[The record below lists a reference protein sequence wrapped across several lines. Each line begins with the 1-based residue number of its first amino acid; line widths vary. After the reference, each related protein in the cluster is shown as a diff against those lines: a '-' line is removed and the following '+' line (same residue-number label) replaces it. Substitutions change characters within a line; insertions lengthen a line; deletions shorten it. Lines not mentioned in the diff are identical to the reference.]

1 MNKIKRLFSI
11 FLTLALIITCFL
23 NVNVFAETE
32 GTESNVTQNLPLD
45 KSYRIKTTEGVASS
59 NAEATGLILPN
70 YGSNT
75 SSYVEEIEEGGF
87 RRIEALKGKVYIETY
102 SAEYKLLSTKTI
114 KYELPKFGGYFKGK
128 DARYIVYGKNNHDED
143 STAEVVRVVK
153 YDDDWNKLGQCS
165 ITSKNVYEPFAKGPL
180 RMTENDGILYIHTS
194 RYIYWDAAAEPEE
207 IHHEVNLTYAVD
219 EGSME
224 CVMNEAPGDWVSHSF
239 AQFILS
245 DGESVYRLDLGDGN
259 PRAVNLAKSVVYKE
273 PDDVWTWYGK
283 TETRSL
289 LDIIGSYGDNV
300 TGVSL
305 GGFELMNDGDTLITA
320 GSSIVQ
326 DSSVTKT
333 SMEKAH
339 RNIFVITMNKKFNE
353 SPKLNWITDYKEED
367 GITILNPQL
376 VKVQDGFYMFW
387 QEYYV
392 ERETDLWVTR
402 VAKLNEDGSL
412 DGKIHKIRAYLSD
425 CKPIVTSDNHLF
437 WYTTMNDNA
446 PTFYSLDM
454 NRLDDYDFNGRIF
467 ADAFEIKLSQY
478 TYTEINDPSRMHAFK
493 PDVTVYYEGKKL
505 VYGQDYTYRYEDNY
519 TQGTAY
525 VDVTGKDFFVGTQ
538 RVSFQILPAEEDPPY
553 QEPSWWGNGGK
564 PTSTPGATSKPNT
577 TGKPTATKKPST
589 TGKSSTTGKK
599 RTSTGAVIKK
609 GTGTAAVTPQKVK
622 GIRVS
627 NLKGK
632 KAVVS
637 WYKQEDMSGYQIQ
650 YAKNKKFTKGKKK
663 LSASKS
669 SAFRIITRLKK
680 KTYYFRVRTYK
691 YSGGSRKYGKW
702 SKVVKVKIKL

>member
-1 MNKIKRLFSI
+1 M
-11 FLTLALIITCFL
+11 
-23 NVNVFAETE
+23 
-32 GTESNVTQNLPLD
+32 
-45 KSYRIKTTEGVASS
+45 
-59 NAEATGLILPN
+59 
-70 YGSNT
+70 
-75 SSYVEEIEEGGF
+75 
-87 RRIEALKGKVYIETY
+87 
-102 SAEYKLLSTKTI
+102 
-114 KYELPKFGGYFKGK
+114 FGQ
-128 DARYIVYGKNNHDED
+128 NNHESDN
-143 STAEVVRVVK
+143 TKEVVRVVK

-219 EGSME
+219 EDSME

-245 DGESVYRLDLGDGN
+245 DGESVYRLDLGDAN

-353 SPKLNWITDYKEED
+353 SPKLNWITDYKQED

-376 VKVQDGFYMFW
+376 VKVEDGYYMFW

-437 WYTTMNDNA
+437 WYTTMNENA

-478 TYTEINDPSRMHAFK
+478 TYTEINDPSRMHAYK
-493 PDVTVYYEGKKL
+493 PDVTVYFKGKKL
-505 VYGQDYTYRYEDNY
+505 VNGQDYTYRYEDNY

-525 VDVTGKDFFVGTQ
+525 AVVMGKGVFTGWNKAAFT
-538 RVSFQILPAEEDPPY
+538 ILPAEEDNTWDVPD
-553 QEPSWWGNGGK
+553 WWGTAKPSQTPAADPNGNRKDTPSATATAKPSQTPK
-564 PTSTPGATSKPNT
+564 PTKAPANSSKATSSASPSRKTDAAAKLKLTKPK
-577 TGKPTATKKPST
+577 TGKLSGNKLYVCWTEL
-589 TGKSSTTGKK
+589 
-599 RTSTGAVIKK
+599 
-609 GTGTAAVTPQKVK
+609 TAAK
-622 GIRVS
+622 
-627 NLKGK
+627 
-632 KAVVS
+632 
-637 WYKQEDMSGYQIQ
+637 GYQLQ
-650 YAKNKKFTKGKKK
+650 YAQSKNFKKK
-663 LSASKS
+663 LKTVNKNVSTQSYTTLKK
-669 SAFRIITRLKK
+669 LQKK
-680 KTYYFRVRTYK
+680 KTYYIRVRAYTQI
-691 YSGGSRKYGKW
+691 SGKKIYGKW
-702 SKVVKVKIKL
+702 SPVKKVKY

>member
-1 MNKIKRLFSI
+1 M
-11 FLTLALIITCFL
+11 
-23 NVNVFAETE
+23 
-32 GTESNVTQNLPLD
+32 
-45 KSYRIKTTEGVASS
+45 
-59 NAEATGLILPN
+59 
-70 YGSNT
+70 
-75 SSYVEEIEEGGF
+75 
-87 RRIEALKGKVYIETY
+87 
-102 SAEYKLLSTKTI
+102 
-114 KYELPKFGGYFKGK
+114 FGQ
-128 DARYIVYGKNNHDED
+128 NNHESDN
-143 STAEVVRVVK
+143 TKEVVRVVK

-219 EGSME
+219 EDSME

-245 DGESVYRLDLGDGN
+245 DGESVYRLDLGDAN

-353 SPKLNWITDYKEED
+353 SPKLNWITDYKQED

-376 VKVQDGFYMFW
+376 VKVEDGYYMFW

-437 WYTTMNDNA
+437 WYTTMNENA

-454 NRLDDYDFNGRIF
+454 NRLDD
-467 ADAFEIKLSQY
+467 
-478 TYTEINDPSRMHAFK
+478 
-493 PDVTVYYEGKKL
+493 
-505 VYGQDYTYRYEDNY
+505 
-519 TQGTAY
+519 
-525 VDVTGKDFFVGTQ
+525 
-538 RVSFQILPAEEDPPY
+538 
-553 QEPSWWGNGGK
+553 
-564 PTSTPGATSKPNT
+564 
-577 TGKPTATKKPST
+577 
-589 TGKSSTTGKK
+589 
-599 RTSTGAVIKK
+599 
-609 GTGTAAVTPQKVK
+609 
-622 GIRVS
+622 
-627 NLKGK
+627 
-632 KAVVS
+632 
-637 WYKQEDMSGYQIQ
+637 
-650 YAKNKKFTKGKKK
+650 
-663 LSASKS
+663 
-669 SAFRIITRLKK
+669 
-680 KTYYFRVRTYK
+680 
-691 YSGGSRKYGKW
+691 
-702 SKVVKVKIKL
+702 

>member
-1 MNKIKRLFSI
+1 M
-11 FLTLALIITCFL
+11 

-32 GTESNVTQNLPLD
+32 GTESDITKNLPIDRSYKISSEEGL
-45 KSYRIKTTEGVASS
+45 KSTNVLTDTYPR
-59 NAEATGLILPN
+59 
-70 YGSNT
+70 YGHGT
-75 SSYVEEIEEGGF
+75 YSYLEEIEEGGF

-114 KYELPKFGGYFKGK
+114 KYALPKFGGYFKGK
-128 DARYIVYGKNNHDED
+128 DARYIVYGKNNHESD

-153 YDDDWNKLGQCS
+153 YDDDWNELGQCS
-165 ITSKNVYEPFAKGPL
+165 ITSKNVYEPFAAGNVS
-180 RMTENDGILYIHTS
+180 MTENEGILYMHTS
-194 RYIYWDAAAEPEE
+194 RLLYWDTVKDKVE
-207 IHHEVNLTYAVD
+207 IHHQANLTYAVD
-219 EGSME
+219 ENSME

-239 AQFILS
+239 AQYVIT
-245 DGESVYRLDLGDGN
+245 DGDSVYRLDLGDAY
-259 PRAVNLAKSVVYKE
+259 PRAINLV
-273 PDDVWTWYGK
+273 K
-283 TETRSL
+283 TIAYRQPEDEKAWFMTTTKYL
-289 LDIIGSYGDNV
+289 LLQIIGGIGDNY
-300 TGVSL
+300 TGVSM
-305 GGFELMNDGDTLITA
+305 GGFELMGDTLITA

-326 DSSVTKT
+326 DSSVTKAPNEDT
-333 SMEKAH
+333 Y
-339 RNIFVITMNKKFNE
+339 RNIFVLTMDKDCNSGASFK
-353 SPKLNWITDYKEED
+353 WITDYKEED
-367 GITILNPQL
+367 GIRILNPQL
-376 VKVQDGFYMFW
+376 IKVKDGCYIFW
-387 QEYYV
+387 EEYYA
-392 ERETDLWVTR
+392 ERDRNFWVTR
-402 VAKLNEDGSL
+402 VAKLKEDGSL
-412 DGKIHKIRAYLSD
+412 DGKIHKIHARLSN
-425 CKPIVTSDNHLF
+425 CRPIVTSDDHF
-437 WYTTMNDNA
+437 IWYSTMDST
-446 PTFYSLDM
+446 PIFYSLDM

-467 ADAFEIKLSQY
+467 ADQFEIKLSQY

-493 PDVTVYYEGKKL
+493 PDVTVYYEGEKL

-564 PTSTPGATSKPNT
+564 PTSTPGVTSKPNT

-599 RTSTGAVIKK
+599 RTSTGAVIKS
-609 GTGTAAVTPQKVK
+609 GTGTAVVTPQKVK

-650 YAKNKKFTKGKKK
+650 YAQNKKFTKGKKK

-669 SAFRIITRLKK
+669 SAFRIITKLKK

-702 SKVVKVKIKL
+702 SKVVKIKIKL

>member
-1 MNKIKRLFSI
+1 MSDLDYDTEDVVDRLKE
-11 FLTLALIITCFL
+11 LKVEEHA
-23 NVNVFAETE
+23 
-32 GTESNVTQNLPLD
+32 ESNIEKNLPID

-59 NAEATGLILPN
+59 NAEAAGLILPN

-87 RRIEALKGKVYIETY
+87 FRIEALKGKVYIETY
-102 SAEYKLLSTKTI
+102 SADYKLLSTKKI

-128 DARYIVYGKNNHDED
+128 DARYIVFGQNNHESDN
-143 STAEVVRVVK
+143 TKEVVRVVK

-194 RYIYWDAAAEPEE
+194 RYIYWNAAAEPEE

-219 EGSME
+219 EDSME

-353 SPKLNWITDYKEED
+353 SPKLNWITDYKQED

-376 VKVQDGFYMFW
+376 VKVEDGYYMFW

-437 WYTTMNDNA
+437 WYTTMNENA

-478 TYTEINDPSRMHAFK
+478 TYTEINDPSRMHAYK
-493 PDVTVYYEGKKL
+493 PDVTVYFKGKKL
-505 VYGQDYTYRYEDNY
+505 VNGQDYTYRYEDNY

-538 RVSFQILPAEEDPPY
+538 RVSFEILPPEEDPPY
-553 QEPSWWGNGGK
+553 QEPSWWGNGGQ
-564 PTSTPGATSKPNT
+564 ATS
-577 TGKPTATKKPST
+577 KPTATKKPTATRKPST
-589 TGKSSTTGKK
+589 KTVRTG
-599 RTSTGAVIKK
+599 TGAVIIK
-609 GTGTAAVTPQKVK
+609 GTGTSAATPKKVK
-622 GIRVS
+622 GVKVS

-632 KAVVS
+632 KVVVS
-637 WYKQEDMSGYQIQ
+637 WSKQQGMSGYQIQ

-663 LSASKS
+663 LSASRT
-669 SAFRIITRLKK
+669 SAFRIITKFKK

-691 YSGGSRKYGKW
+691 NSGRRKVYGKW
-702 SKVVKVKIKL
+702 SKIVKVKIRI

>member
-1 MNKIKRLFSI
+1 MNKIKRLLSV
-11 FLTLALIITCFL
+11 FLTLALIITCFP
-23 NVNVFAETE
+23 NENVFAEAE

-87 RRIEALKGKVYIETY
+87 FRIEALKGKVYIETY
-102 SAEYKLLSTKTI
+102 SADYKLLSTKKI

-128 DARYIVYGKNNHDED
+128 DARYIVFGQNNHESDN
-143 STAEVVRVVK
+143 TKEVVRVVK

-194 RYIYWDAAAEPEE
+194 RYIYWDAAKEPEE

-219 EGSME
+219 EDSME

-245 DGESVYRLDLGDGN
+245 DGESVYRLDLGDAN

-367 GITILNPQL
+367 GITILNSQL

-402 VAKLNEDGSL
+402 VAKLDKDGNL
-412 DGKIHKIRAYLSD
+412 VGKIHKIRAYLSD

-467 ADAFEIKLSQY
+467 ADRFEIKLSQY

-650 YAKNKKFTKGKKK
+650 YAQNKKFTKGKKK

-680 KTYYFRVRTYK
+680 KTYYFCVRTYK

>member
-1 MNKIKRLFSI
+1 M
-11 FLTLALIITCFL
+11 
-23 NVNVFAETE
+23 
-32 GTESNVTQNLPLD
+32 
-45 KSYRIKTTEGVASS
+45 
-59 NAEATGLILPN
+59 
-70 YGSNT
+70 
-75 SSYVEEIEEGGF
+75 
-87 RRIEALKGKVYIETY
+87 
-102 SAEYKLLSTKTI
+102 
-114 KYELPKFGGYFKGK
+114 FGQ
-128 DARYIVYGKNNHDED
+128 NNHESDN
-143 STAEVVRVVK
+143 TKEVVRVVK

-219 EGSME
+219 EDSME

-245 DGESVYRLDLGDGN
+245 DGESVYRLDLGDAN
-259 PRAVNLAKSVVYKE
+259 PRAVNLAKSV
-273 PDDVWTWYGK
+273 DDVWTWYGK

-353 SPKLNWITDYKEED
+353 SPKLNWITDYKQED

-376 VKVQDGFYMFW
+376 VKVEDGYYMFW

-437 WYTTMNDNA
+437 WYTTMNENA

-478 TYTEINDPSRMHAFK
+478 TYTEINDPSRMHAYK
-493 PDVTVYYEGKKL
+493 PDVTVYFKGKKL
-505 VYGQDYTYRYEDNY
+505 VNGQDYTYRYEDNY

-525 VDVTGKDFFVGTQ
+525 AVVMGKGVFTGWNKAAFT
-538 RVSFQILPAEEDPPY
+538 ILPAEEDNTWDVPD
-553 QEPSWWGNGGK
+553 WWGTAKPSQTPK
-564 PTSTPGATSKPNT
+564 PTKAPANSSKATSSASPSRKTDAAAKLKLTKPK
-577 TGKPTATKKPST
+577 TGKLSGNKLYVCWTEL
-589 TGKSSTTGKK
+589 
-599 RTSTGAVIKK
+599 
-609 GTGTAAVTPQKVK
+609 TAAK
-622 GIRVS
+622 
-627 NLKGK
+627 
-632 KAVVS
+632 
-637 WYKQEDMSGYQIQ
+637 GYQLQ
-650 YAKNKKFTKGKKK
+650 YAQSKNFKKK
-663 LSASKS
+663 LKTVNKNVSTQSYTTLKK
-669 SAFRIITRLKK
+669 LQKK
-680 KTYYFRVRTYK
+680 KTYYIRVRAYTQI
-691 YSGGSRKYGKW
+691 SGKKIYGKW
-702 SKVVKVKIKL
+702 SPVKKVKY

>member
-1 MNKIKRLFSI
+1 MKRLLSV

-32 GTESNVTQNLPLD
+32 GTESDITKNLPIDRSYKISSEEGL
-45 KSYRIKTTEGVASS
+45 KSTNVLTDTYPR
-59 NAEATGLILPN
+59 
-70 YGSNT
+70 YGHGT
-75 SSYVEEIEEGGF
+75 YSYLEEIEEGGF

-114 KYELPKFGGYFKGK
+114 KYALPKFGGYFKGK
-128 DARYIVYGKNNHDED
+128 DARYIVYGKNNHESD

-153 YDDDWNKLGQCS
+153 YDDDWNELGQCS
-165 ITSKNVYEPFAKGPL
+165 ITSKNVYEPFAAGNVS
-180 RMTENDGILYIHTS
+180 MTENEGILYMHTS
-194 RYIYWDAAAEPEE
+194 RLLYWDTVKDKVE
-207 IHHEVNLTYAVD
+207 IHHQANLTYAVD
-219 EGSME
+219 ENSME

-239 AQFILS
+239 AQYVIT
-245 DGESVYRLDLGDGN
+245 DGDSVYRLDLGDAY
-259 PRAVNLAKSVVYKE
+259 PRAINLV
-273 PDDVWTWYGK
+273 K
-283 TETRSL
+283 TIAYRQPEDEKAWFMTTTKYL
-289 LDIIGSYGDNV
+289 LLQIIGGIGDNY
-300 TGVSL
+300 TGVSM
-305 GGFELMNDGDTLITA
+305 GGFELMGDTLITA

-326 DSSVTKT
+326 DSSVTKAPNEDT
-333 SMEKAH
+333 Y
-339 RNIFVITMNKKFNE
+339 RNIFVLTMDKDCNSGASFK
-353 SPKLNWITDYKEED
+353 WITDYKEED
-367 GITILNPQL
+367 GIRILNPQL
-376 VKVQDGFYMFW
+376 IKVKDGCYIFW
-387 QEYYV
+387 EEYYA
-392 ERETDLWVTR
+392 ERDRNFWVTR
-402 VAKLNEDGSL
+402 VAKLKEDGSL
-412 DGKIHKIRAYLSD
+412 DGKIHKIHARLSN
-425 CKPIVTSDNHLF
+425 CRPIVTSDDHF
-437 WYTTMNDNA
+437 IWYSTMDST
-446 PTFYSLDM
+446 PIFYSLDM

-467 ADAFEIKLSQY
+467 ADQFEIKLSQY

-493 PDVTVYYEGKKL
+493 PDVTVYYEGEKL

-564 PTSTPGATSKPNT
+564 PTSTPGVTSKPNT

-599 RTSTGAVIKK
+599 RTSTGAVIKS
-609 GTGTAAVTPQKVK
+609 GTGTAVVTPQKVK

-650 YAKNKKFTKGKKK
+650 YAQNKKFTKGKKK

-669 SAFRIITRLKK
+669 SAFRIITKLKK

-702 SKVVKVKIKL
+702 SKVVKIKIKL

>member
-1 MNKIKRLFSI
+1 MKRLLSV

-32 GTESNVTQNLPLD
+32 GTESDITKNLPIDRSYKISSEEGL
-45 KSYRIKTTEGVASS
+45 KSTNVLTDTYPR
-59 NAEATGLILPN
+59 
-70 YGSNT
+70 YGHGT
-75 SSYVEEIEEGGF
+75 YSYLEEIEEGGF

-114 KYELPKFGGYFKGK
+114 KYALPKFGGYFKGK
-128 DARYIVYGKNNHDED
+128 DARYIVYGKNNHESD

-153 YDDDWNKLGQCS
+153 YDDDWNELGQCS
-165 ITSKNVYEPFAKGPL
+165 ITSKNVYEPFAAGNVS
-180 RMTENDGILYIHTS
+180 MTENEGILYMHTS
-194 RYIYWDAAAEPEE
+194 RLLYWDTVKDKVE
-207 IHHEVNLTYAVD
+207 IHHQANLTYAVD
-219 EGSME
+219 ENSME

-239 AQFILS
+239 AQYVIT
-245 DGESVYRLDLGDGN
+245 DGDSVYRLDLGDAY
-259 PRAVNLAKSVVYKE
+259 PRAINLV
-273 PDDVWTWYGK
+273 K
-283 TETRSL
+283 TIAYRQPEDEKAWFMTTTKYL
-289 LDIIGSYGDNV
+289 LLQIIGGIGDNY
-300 TGVSL
+300 TGVSM
-305 GGFELMNDGDTLITA
+305 GGFELMGDTLITA

-326 DSSVTKT
+326 DSSVTKAPNEDT
-333 SMEKAH
+333 Y
-339 RNIFVITMNKKFNE
+339 RNIFVLTMDKDCNSGASFK
-353 SPKLNWITDYKEED
+353 WITDYKEED
-367 GITILNPQL
+367 GIRILNPQL
-376 VKVQDGFYMFW
+376 IKVKDGCYIFW
-387 QEYYV
+387 EEYYA
-392 ERETDLWVTR
+392 ERDRNFWVTR
-402 VAKLNEDGSL
+402 VAKLKEDGSL
-412 DGKIHKIRAYLSD
+412 DGKIHKIHARLSN
-425 CKPIVTSDNHLF
+425 CRPIVTSDDHF
-437 WYTTMNDNA
+437 IWYSTMDST
-446 PTFYSLDM
+446 PIFYSLDM

-467 ADAFEIKLSQY
+467 ADQFEIKLSQY

-493 PDVTVYYEGKKL
+493 PDVTVYYEGEKL

-564 PTSTPGATSKPNT
+564 PTSTPGVTSKPNT

-650 YAKNKKFTKGKKK
+650 YAQNKKFTKGKKK

>member
-1 MNKIKRLFSI
+1 MRKMKRLLSV

-32 GTESNVTQNLPLD
+32 GTESDITKNLPIDRSYKISSEEGL
-45 KSYRIKTTEGVASS
+45 KSTNVLTDTYPR
-59 NAEATGLILPN
+59 
-70 YGSNT
+70 YGHGT
-75 SSYVEEIEEGGF
+75 YSYLEEIEEGGF

-114 KYELPKFGGYFKGK
+114 KYALPKFGGYFKGK
-128 DARYIVYGKNNHDED
+128 DARYIVYGKNNHESD

-153 YDDDWNKLGQCS
+153 YDDDWNELGQCS
-165 ITSKNVYEPFAKGPL
+165 ITSKNVYEPFAAGNVS
-180 RMTENDGILYIHTS
+180 MTENEGILYMHTS
-194 RYIYWDAAAEPEE
+194 RLLYWDTVKDKVE
-207 IHHEVNLTYAVD
+207 IHHQANLTYAVD
-219 EGSME
+219 ENSME

-239 AQFILS
+239 AQYVIT
-245 DGESVYRLDLGDGN
+245 DGDSVYRLDLGDAY
-259 PRAVNLAKSVVYKE
+259 PRAINLV
-273 PDDVWTWYGK
+273 K
-283 TETRSL
+283 TIAYRQPEDEKAWFMTTTKYL
-289 LDIIGSYGDNV
+289 LLQIIGGIGDNY
-300 TGVSL
+300 TGVSM
-305 GGFELMNDGDTLITA
+305 GGFELMGDTLITA

-326 DSSVTKT
+326 DSSVTKAPNEDT
-333 SMEKAH
+333 Y
-339 RNIFVITMNKKFNE
+339 RNIFVLTMDKDCNSGASFK
-353 SPKLNWITDYKEED
+353 WITDYKEED
-367 GITILNPQL
+367 GIRILNPQL
-376 VKVQDGFYMFW
+376 IKVKDGCYIFW
-387 QEYYV
+387 EEYYA
-392 ERETDLWVTR
+392 ERDRNFWVTR
-402 VAKLNEDGSL
+402 VAKLKEDGSL
-412 DGKIHKIRAYLSD
+412 DGKIHKIHARLSN
-425 CKPIVTSDNHLF
+425 CRPIVTSDDHF
-437 WYTTMNDNA
+437 IWYSTMDST
-446 PTFYSLDM
+446 PIFYSLDM

-467 ADAFEIKLSQY
+467 ADQFEIKLSQY

-493 PDVTVYYEGKKL
+493 PDVTVYYEGEKL

-564 PTSTPGATSKPNT
+564 PTSTPGVTSKPNT

-650 YAKNKKFTKGKKK
+650 YAQNKKFTKGKKK

>member
-1 MNKIKRLFSI
+1 M
-11 FLTLALIITCFL
+11 
-23 NVNVFAETE
+23 
-32 GTESNVTQNLPLD
+32 
-45 KSYRIKTTEGVASS
+45 
-59 NAEATGLILPN
+59 
-70 YGSNT
+70 
-75 SSYVEEIEEGGF
+75 EEIEKGGF
-87 RRIEALKGKVYIETY
+87 FRIEALKGKVYIETY
-102 SAEYKLLSTKTI
+102 SADYKLLSTKKI

-128 DARYIVYGKNNHDED
+128 DARYIVFGQNNHESDN
-143 STAEVVRVVK
+143 TKEVVRVVK

-165 ITSKNVYEPFAKGPL
+165 ITSKNVYKPFAKGPL

-219 EGSME
+219 EDSME

-245 DGESVYRLDLGDGN
+245 DGESVYRLDLGDAN

-289 LDIIGSYGDNV
+289 LDIIGKVGDNV

-305 GGFELMNDGDTLITA
+305 GGFELMGDGERLITA

-353 SPKLNWITDYKEED
+353 SPKLNWITDYKQED

-376 VKVQDGFYMFW
+376 VKVEDGYYMFW

-437 WYTTMNDNA
+437 WYTTMNENA

-478 TYTEINDPSRMHAFK
+478 TYTEINDPSRMHAYK
-493 PDVTVYYEGKKL
+493 PDVTVYFKGEKL
-505 VYGQDYTYRYEDNY
+505 VNGQDYTYRYEDNY

-538 RVSFQILPAEEDPPY
+538 RVSFEILPAKEAPPY
-553 QEPSWWGNGGK
+553 QEPSWWGNGGQ
-564 PTSTPGATSKPNT
+564 PTS
-577 TGKPTATKKPST
+577 KPTATKKPMATKKPTATRKPST
-589 TGKSSTTGKK
+589 KTVRTG
-599 RTSTGAVIKK
+599 TGAVIIK
-609 GTGTAAVTPQKVK
+609 GTGTSAATPKKVK
-622 GIRVS
+622 GVKVS

-632 KAVVS
+632 KVVVS
-637 WYKQEDMSGYQIQ
+637 WSKQQGMSGYQIQ

-663 LSASKS
+663 LSASRT
-669 SAFRIITRLKK
+669 SAFRIITKFKK

-691 YSGGSRKYGKW
+691 NSGRRKVYGKW
-702 SKVVKVKIKL
+702 SKIVKVKIRI

>member
-1 MNKIKRLFSI
+1 MSDLDYDTEDVVDRLKE
-11 FLTLALIITCFL
+11 LKVEEHA
-23 NVNVFAETE
+23 
-32 GTESNVTQNLPLD
+32 ESNIEKNLPID

-59 NAEATGLILPN
+59 NAEAAGLILPN

-87 RRIEALKGKVYIETY
+87 FRIEALKGKVYIETY
-102 SAEYKLLSTKTI
+102 SADYKLLSTKKI

-128 DARYIVYGKNNHDED
+128 DARYIVFGQNNHKSDN
-143 STAEVVRVVK
+143 TKEVVRVVK

-219 EGSME
+219 EDSME

-320 GSSIVQ
+320 CSYIVQ

-353 SPKLNWITDYKEED
+353 SPKLNWITDYKQED

-376 VKVQDGFYMFW
+376 VKVEDGYYMFW

-437 WYTTMNDNA
+437 WYTTMNENA

-478 TYTEINDPSRMHAFK
+478 TYTEINDPSRMHAYK
-493 PDVTVYYEGKKL
+493 PDVTVYFKGKKL
-505 VYGQDYTYRYEDNY
+505 VNGQDYTYRYEDNY

-538 RVSFQILPAEEDPPY
+538 RVSFEILPPEEDPPY
-553 QEPSWWGNGGK
+553 
-564 PTSTPGATSKPNT
+564 
-577 TGKPTATKKPST
+577 
-589 TGKSSTTGKK
+589 
-599 RTSTGAVIKK
+599 
-609 GTGTAAVTPQKVK
+609 
-622 GIRVS
+622 
-627 NLKGK
+627 
-632 KAVVS
+632 
-637 WYKQEDMSGYQIQ
+637 
-650 YAKNKKFTKGKKK
+650 
-663 LSASKS
+663 
-669 SAFRIITRLKK
+669 
-680 KTYYFRVRTYK
+680 
-691 YSGGSRKYGKW
+691 
-702 SKVVKVKIKL
+702 

>member
-1 MNKIKRLFSI
+1 MRKMKRLLSV

-32 GTESNVTQNLPLD
+32 GTESDITKNLPIDRSYKISSEEGL
-45 KSYRIKTTEGVASS
+45 KSTNVLTDTYPR
-59 NAEATGLILPN
+59 
-70 YGSNT
+70 YGHGT
-75 SSYVEEIEEGGF
+75 YSYLEEIEEGGF

-114 KYELPKFGGYFKGK
+114 KYALPKFGGYFKGK
-128 DARYIVYGKNNHDED
+128 DARYIVYGKNNHESD

-153 YDDDWNKLGQCS
+153 YDDDWNELGQCS
-165 ITSKNVYEPFAKGPL
+165 ITSKNVYEPFAAGNVS
-180 RMTENDGILYIHTS
+180 MTENEGILYMHTS
-194 RYIYWDAAAEPEE
+194 RLLYWDTVKDKVE
-207 IHHEVNLTYAVD
+207 IHHQANLTYAVD
-219 EGSME
+219 ENSME

-239 AQFILS
+239 AQYVIT
-245 DGESVYRLDLGDGN
+245 DGDSVYRLDLGDAY
-259 PRAVNLAKSVVYKE
+259 PRAINLV
-273 PDDVWTWYGK
+273 K
-283 TETRSL
+283 TIAYRQPEDEKAWFMTTTKYL
-289 LDIIGSYGDNV
+289 LLQIIGGIGDNY
-300 TGVSL
+300 TGVSM
-305 GGFELMNDGDTLITA
+305 GGFELMGDTLITA

-326 DSSVTKT
+326 DSSVTKAPNEDT
-333 SMEKAH
+333 Y
-339 RNIFVITMNKKFNE
+339 RNIFVLTMDKDCNSGASFK
-353 SPKLNWITDYKEED
+353 WITDYKEED
-367 GITILNPQL
+367 GIRILNPQL
-376 VKVQDGFYMFW
+376 IKVKDGCYIFW
-387 QEYYV
+387 EEYYA
-392 ERETDLWVTR
+392 ERDRNFWVTR
-402 VAKLNEDGSL
+402 VAKLKEDGSL
-412 DGKIHKIRAYLSD
+412 DGKIHKIHARLSN
-425 CKPIVTSDNHLF
+425 CRPIVTSDDHF
-437 WYTTMNDNA
+437 IWYSTMDST
-446 PTFYSLDM
+446 PIFYSLDM

-467 ADAFEIKLSQY
+467 ADQFEIKLSQY

-493 PDVTVYYEGKKL
+493 PDVTVYYEGEKL

-577 TGKPTATKKPST
+577 TEKPTATKKPST

-599 RTSTGAVIKK
+599 RTSTGAVIKS
-609 GTGTAAVTPQKVK
+609 GTGTAVVTPQKVK

-650 YAKNKKFTKGKKK
+650 YAQNKKFTKGKKK

-669 SAFRIITRLKK
+669 SAFRIITKLKK

>member
-1 MNKIKRLFSI
+1 
-11 FLTLALIITCFL
+11 
-23 NVNVFAETE
+23 
-32 GTESNVTQNLPLD
+32 
-45 KSYRIKTTEGVASS
+45 
-59 NAEATGLILPN
+59 
-70 YGSNT
+70 
-75 SSYVEEIEEGGF
+75 
-87 RRIEALKGKVYIETY
+87 
-102 SAEYKLLSTKTI
+102 
-114 KYELPKFGGYFKGK
+114 
-128 DARYIVYGKNNHDED
+128 
-143 STAEVVRVVK
+143 
-153 YDDDWNKLGQCS
+153 
-165 ITSKNVYEPFAKGPL
+165 
-180 RMTENDGILYIHTS
+180 
-194 RYIYWDAAAEPEE
+194 
-207 IHHEVNLTYAVD
+207 
-219 EGSME
+219 ME

-283 TETRSL
+283 TETRSP

-376 VKVQDGFYMFW
+376 VKVEDGYYMFW

-454 NRLDDYDFNGRIF
+454 DRLDDYDFNGRIF

-478 TYTEINDPSRMHAFK
+478 TYTEIDDPSRMHAYK
-493 PDVTVYYEGKKL
+493 PDVTVYFKGKKL
-505 VYGQDYTYRYEDNY
+505 VNGQDYTYRYEDNY

-538 RVSFQILPAEEDPPY
+538 RVSFEILPAKEDPPY
-553 QEPSWWGNGGK
+553 QEPSWWGNGGQ
-564 PTSTPGATSKPNT
+564 PTS
-577 TGKPTATKKPST
+577 KPTATKKPMATKKPTATRKPST
-589 TGKSSTTGKK
+589 KTVRTG
-599 RTSTGAVIKK
+599 TGAVIIK
-609 GTGTAAVTPQKVK
+609 GTGTSAATPKKVK
-622 GIRVS
+622 GVKVS

-632 KAVVS
+632 KVVVS
-637 WYKQEDMSGYQIQ
+637 WSKQQGMSGYQIQ

-663 LSASKS
+663 LSASRT
-669 SAFRIITRLKK
+669 SAFRIITKFKK
-680 KTYYFRVRTYK
+680 KIYYFRVRTYK
-691 YSGGSRKYGKW
+691 NSGRRKVYGKW
-702 SKVVKVKIKL
+702 SKTVKVKIRI